1 MGLLD
6 AEFAGVLP
14 RAATSVFSSI
24 GENALNFNLPSIGTI
39 ANESFQAITNTFGS
53 TGPFAKLSTGA
64 PSFKELG
71 AKLAFTGVGSTDIPY
86 SSAASLINAPSV
98 PTSATAINSA
108 VGSNG
113 NTDNTDHKVKLEA
126 SSGVIEFDN
135 MPEVNE
141 NRNVEYEALQT
152 AQLPGEFQKYRGTRS
167 TSWTITAVLTART
180 RAEANKN
187 YMYLN
192 ILRGWTMPYFGEKQI
207 NQFPG
212 KLGAPPP
219 IITFSGWR
227 GIVGPVPT
235 VITVASWSWPK
246 DCDWLPTG
254 VMDDQQQEIPFPSVM
269 NISINLVESFS
280 PEQFNGFDLV
290 AFRLGDM
297 IGAWQPLAR
306 TAGSVTAAEPVGGN
320 QGVTNTVPSPANDK
334 QTTAAEP
341 DSNYSNEGR
350 NSTIAPLL
358 SQDLNIDNN
367 PFLDGSN

>member
-14 RAATSVFSSI
+14 KAATSVFSSI
-24 GENALNFNLPSIGTI
+24 GETVSNFTMPSTGTI
-39 ANESFQAITNTFGS
+39 VNESFQAVTNTFGS
-53 TGPFAKLSTGA
+53 TGPFAKLSAGA

-71 AKLAFTGVGSTDIPY
+71 AKLAFTGIGSTDIPY
-86 SSAASLINAPSV
+86 TSAASLINAPTS
-98 PTSATAINSA
+98 PTSASAINSA
-108 VGSNG
+108 VGAAG
-113 NTDNTDHKVKLEA
+113 NSDNSDHKVKLEA
-126 SSGVIEFDN
+126 SSGTVEFDN
-135 MPEVNE
+135 MPEVGE
-141 NRNVEYEALQT
+141 NRNVEYESLQT
-152 AQLPGEFQKYRGTRS
+152 AQLPGEFQKYRGTKS
-167 TSWTITAVLTART
+167 TSWTITGLFTART
-180 RAEANKN
+180 RAEANRN

-192 ILRGWTMPYFGEKQI
+192 TLRGWTMPYFGEKQI

-235 VITVASWSWPK
+235 VLTSVQWQWPK

-254 VMDDQQQEIPFPSVM
+254 IMDDQKQEIPFPSVM
-269 NISINLVESFS
+269 NVTINLVESFS

-297 IGAWQPLAR
+297 IGAWKPLAR
-306 TAGSVTAAEPVGGN
+306 APGDITAAEPVGGN
-320 QGVTNTVPSPANDK
+320 QGVTNGIPEPLNDK
-334 QTTAAEP
+334 QASTAEP

-350 NSTIAPLL
+350 NSTAPLL
-358 SQDLNIDNN
+358 SEEVSIDNN
-367 PFLDGSN
+367 PFLDGS